1 MHIWTSLLMMGFAG
15 RSPVKCL
22 LDICYPCCVP
32 FLPVFFFFVFCFHP
46 SLVSMLDCRDCDK
59 CQKGVL
65 NTLFLIT
72 RGSCFTTIS
81 DNSELRRKKKF
92 TRHRKLI
99 HTARAK
105 LDHFVIKKEQQ
116 YCSLLNWGKKHD
128 VNLWRTIWDKALR
141 RKKLW
146 KHHCIKKWLGHVKSP
161 RQILFKPP
169 RTVHP
174 KRMYFCLLQSLVTV
188 KWQKNGREGTYTRCL
203 S

>member
-1 MHIWTSLLMMGFAG
+1 MSA
-15 RSPVKCL
+15 
-22 LDICYPCCVP
+22 DICYPCCVP
-32 FLPVFFFFVFCFHP
+32 FLPVFFFVFFFHP
-46 SLVSMLDCRDCDK
+46 SQMLDCRDCDK

-92 TRHRKLI
+92 TCHRKLI

-161 RQILFKPP
+161 RQILFKPL